1 LKEAFSTRTAS
12 AFNELI
18 ILCQIANMTFNAK
31 TTNQSKA
38 NAEKENPPDKRTII
52 PEQKAF
58 QGGTGAPVERPSPDN
73 PDHRVFCSEERKT
86 NGNNFVQSAKF
97 TEKH

>member
-73 PDHRVFCSEERKT
+73 PDHRGFFFRRKKNER
-86 NGNNFVQSAKF
+86 
-97 TEKH
+97 